1 MGDMSGGGKGMG
13 MGKGAMGMGKGYG
26 GCGKGGGAGGQWG
39 GCGVWQPMFNAM
51 MMSMMGKGSGK
62 NGLRNFTTDRKVW
75 VSRMPA
81 DNASKE
87 VNMKLKEH
95 MSTAGVPCL
104 YAEIGKSGTGGAA
117 YKSNSEAMTACAALN
132 GSQFEGVTLVCLG
145 EMVTPWEVVDFT
157 RKKEAASHEAADN
170 SAISQSHGSHGTG
183 RVVPPRVGFSKGSGA
198 VSAKGAGSGKG
209 KGAGGNWGG
218 CGVLQP
224 MFNAMMSVLAKGSGK
239 AGGGLRSFAP
249 ELRVWVGGLPPNN
262 VSKELNMKLKEHMSL
277 AGVPCL
283 FAEIGKS
290 GTGGAA
296 FKNLGEKLSCIAT
309 RTNSEALVACS
320 TLNGSQ
326 FEGVTLH
333 CDMWSRK
340 T

>member
-1 MGDMSGGGKGMG
+1 MGWGGCGKDWGAGQDWSGMGGMGGGMGGMGGGMGGMGGGMGDMSGGGKGMG

-75 VSRMPA
+75 VSGMPA

-132 GSQFEGVTLVCLG
+132 GSQFEGVTLVC
-145 EMVTPWEVVDFT
+145 EMWGAKKTPP
-157 RKKEAASHEAADN
+157 AS
-170 SAISQSHGSHGTG
+170 
-183 RVVPPRVGFSKGSGA
+183 V
-198 VSAKGAGSGKG
+198 
-209 KGAGGNWGG
+209 
-218 CGVLQP
+218 
-224 MFNAMMSVLAKGSGK
+224 
-239 AGGGLRSFAP
+239 
-249 ELRVWVGGLPPNN
+249 
-262 VSKELNMKLKEHMSL
+262 
-277 AGVPCL
+277 
-283 FAEIGKS
+283 
-290 GTGGAA
+290 
-296 FKNLGEKLSCIAT
+296 
-309 RTNSEALVACS
+309 
-320 TLNGSQ
+320 
-326 FEGVTLH
+326 
-333 CDMWSRK
+333 
-340 T
+340 